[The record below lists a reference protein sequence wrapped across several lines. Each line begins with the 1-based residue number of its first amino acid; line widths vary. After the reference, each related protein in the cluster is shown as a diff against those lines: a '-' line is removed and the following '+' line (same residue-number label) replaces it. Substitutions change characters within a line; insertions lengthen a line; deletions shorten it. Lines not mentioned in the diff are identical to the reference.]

1 MSMRIPSYAL
11 LLAAVG
17 AAPSLAAEADNAQA
31 LHDKHCTTCHGTEVY
46 IRKDRKINTFLDL
59 ERQVRSCEKIHR
71 GHWSEA
77 ETAAVI
83 RFLNEHFYHIE
94 STSDG

>member
-11 LLAAVG
+11 LLTAVG

-31 LHDKHCTTCHGTEVY
+31 LHDKHCTACHGTEVY
-46 IRKDRKINTFLDL
+46 TRKDRRINTFSAL
-59 ERQVRSCEKIHR
+59 ERQVRSCEKTHR
-71 GHWSEA
+71 GHWSEV

-83 RFLNEHFYHIE
+83 QFLNDHFYHLE
-94 STSDG
+94 SPSDN